1 MASGVAP
8 SLAVGGVWNEIDR
21 LRGDPN
27 FEREEVARGF
37 GPPPGPEGIDDSA
50 EVVSGLEPAG

>member
-1 MASGVAP
+1 M
-8 SLAVGGVWNEIDR
+8 GGVWNEIDR

-37 GPPPGPEGIDDSA
+37 GQPPGPEGIDDSA